1 MATIAAGLWGML
13 ALMGTALVSVYPHG
27 TMTLMGTVGDPTLGQ
42 PVNGEEGAL
51 GVGFALVGPTYTL
64 WVDSS
69 DLCTELALTPAEPL
83 TVTGEWVAGRLVAQT
98 IVRPDGTAV
107 CPAP

>member
-27 TMTLMGTVGDPTLGQ
+27 TITLVGTVGEPALGQ
-42 PVNGEEGAL
+42 SGHGEMGDL
-51 GVGFALVGPTYTL
+51 GSGFDLVGPTYTL
-64 WVDSS
+64 QVDTTA
-69 DLCTELALTPAEPL
+69 LCTDLILAVDEPL
-83 TVTGEWVAGRLVAQT
+83 TVTGEFVAGRLVAQT
-98 IVRPDGTAV
+98 MVRPDGTAV